1 MVGNKNSGRR
11 GARRNPKGQMMKEAD
26 LTFTVVAEADGATAS
41 IENLD
46 STVDNLTMSFQQLD
60 DNFKATSKSMN
71 TYTLETDKA
80 ADATNDLQM
89 ETLGAMAAAT
99 MMVSGLNQLTGSL
112 YKTIGGLEA
121 TGLINEEVAR
131 SWQENARMIEL
142 LTGPLEFLISMYIL
156 YVGAAALSGVAS
168 VALGGSFA
176 AVTAAASAAAVAI
189 GAALAPLL
197 VGVAIGLAV
206 VAVFTLVYHAFKRQ
220 AEIIAF
226 VKDGAEKLV
235 SVFMQIAS
243 VGITAGQSVRGLGDA
258 LTDNPLSKGLLK
270 AGAMF

>member
-1 MVGNKNSGRR
+1 MGGPGSGRK

-26 LTFTVVAEADGATAS
+26 LTFTVVAEADGATAA

-46 STVDNLTMSFQQLD
+46 ASVDDLTMSFQQLD
-60 DNFKATSKSMN
+60 NNFEATSKSMN

-80 ADATNDLQM
+80 ADATNELQM

-121 TGLINEEVAR
+121 AGALNEDQAR
-131 SWQENARMIEL
+131 QFQENARVIEL

-156 YVGAAALSGVAS
+156 YAGGVALAG
-168 VALGGSFA
+168 VANVSLAGSFGT
-176 AVTAAASAAAVAI
+176 VTAAATSMAVATAAAM
-189 GAALAPLL
+189 APLL

-258 LTDNPLSKGLLK
+258 LTDNPLSKSLLK

>member
-1 MVGNKNSGRR
+1 MGGPGSGRK

-26 LTFTVVAEADGATAS
+26 LTFTVVAEADGATAA

-46 STVDNLTMSFQQLD
+46 ATVDNLTMSFQQLD
-60 DNFKATSKSMN
+60 NNFEATSKSMN

-80 ADATNDLQM
+80 ADATDKLEM

-121 TGLINEEVAR
+121 AGLRNEEQAR
-131 SWQENARMIEL
+131 QLQEHARKIEL

-156 YVGAAALSGVAS
+156 YAGATALAGVANIS
-168 VALGGSFA
+168 LAGSFGI
-176 AVTAAASAAAVAI
+176 VTAAATSMALATAAAM
-189 GAALAPLL
+189 APLL

-206 VAVFTLVYHAFKRQ
+206 VAVFTLVFHAFKRQ

-235 SVFMQIAS
+235 SVFMQIAT

-258 LTDNPLSKGLLK
+258 LTDNPLSKSLLK